1 MVHLSSRHLHELLL
15 LQLQESLTADNVE
28 SVIKDIVGI
37 VQDLDQEDE
46 QSEDNLEILTEVY
59 SQIENLVSEGTIN
72 VTDDVSLIK
81 YSAVCLVTSECTH
94 V

>member
-1 MVHLSSRHLHELLL
+1 MNFLL

>member
-1 MVHLSSRHLHELLL
+1 MNFLL

-28 SVIKDIVGI
+28 SVIKNIVGI
-37 VQDLDQEDE
+37 VQALDQDDE
-46 QSEDNLEILTEVY
+46 QSEDNLEILTVVY
-59 SQIENLVSEGTIN
+59 SQIENLASEGTIN